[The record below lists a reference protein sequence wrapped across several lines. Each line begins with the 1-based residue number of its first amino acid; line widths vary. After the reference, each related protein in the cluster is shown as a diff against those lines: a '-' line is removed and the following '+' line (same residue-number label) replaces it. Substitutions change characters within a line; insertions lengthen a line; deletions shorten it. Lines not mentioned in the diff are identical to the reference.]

1 VSFFVMTLSASHQQP
16 RQLVTTTV
24 WETTVL
30 QIHSSEAWLFKSY
43 ISPKCSWYK

>member
-1 VSFFVMTLSASHQQP
+1 VSFFVMTVSAAHQQP
-16 RQLVTTTV
+16 RQLVTTTL

-43 ISPKCSWYK
+43 ISHEYSWYI